1 MENYTLQ
8 NNIKTITKRE
18 ILGFLIITA
27 LIGLMSSLLSFHGQL
42 LIIISII
49 YLYVLLFVFL
59 KAKVYT
65 VLRTLSGIIL
75 LIFLVPGS
83 INLSVVTDLMGL
95 TGLRDM
101 KTTVG
106 INLNGIRLLLFCLVS
121 GIYLIKKGTISKPF
135 KIYCIFL
142 LYCFFT
148 LSYTLDIVEGVRLF
162 AKLLVP
168 LLIYSVAKSVS
179 YLNFKKINK
188 AFIGVIFLHLPFV
201 FFTLVAWFKY
211 TGGGGISRTGGLSGA
226 MVIFGTFMVFM
237 FILFYYRNLILQKE
251 TGKKGYLPILISL
264 LGVILSG
271 TRAAWIGLLVAMFML
286 GVFKKVKNIIIIAIL
301 AMLLIVFF
309 GSQLQQR
316 MGIQTVGGKLVL
328 GQVGGGGTLRHRLL
342 IWEWLSQEKI
352 PQRIFWGYGLG
363 STKNILSELPKAG
376 IPMLDYPGN
385 EYIRLLLEGGI
396 IGIFLFCCSVF
407 YMALFFIRKYKNILF
422 ILPIVVYLIFCLTG
436 NTLNN
441 YFTSGA
447 LFAYILVYFEKCFA
461 RNRAID
467 GEKSNILLSEEKEE
481 A

>member
-1 MENYTLQ
+1 MENHILK
-8 NNIKTITKRE
+8 NNIKIITMQEIIGFLTITV
-18 ILGFLIITA
+18 

-65 VLRTLSGIIL
+65 VLTTLSGIIL

-83 INLSVVTDLMGL
+83 INLLVVTGLMGL
-95 TGLRDM
+95 TGLRNM

-106 INLNGIRLLLFCLVS
+106 INLNGIRLLLFGLVS

-142 LYCFFT
+142 LYYFFT

-162 AKLLVP
+162 TKLLVP

-188 AFIGVIFLHLPFV
+188 AFICVIFLHLPFML
-201 FFTLVAWFKY
+201 FTLVEWFKY
-211 TGGGGISRTGGLSGA
+211 TGKGGIPRASGLIGA
-226 MVIFGTFMVFM
+226 WVLLGTFMVFM
-237 FILFYYRNLILQKE
+237 FILFYYRNLISQKE
-251 TGKKGYLPILISL
+251 TGKKNFLLILVCL

-271 TRAAWIGLLVAMFML
+271 SRIAWIGLLVAMFML
-286 GVFKKVKNIIIIAIL
+286 GVFKKVKNIIIVGIL
-301 AMLLIVFF
+301 AVLLVVFF
-309 GSQLQQR
+309 GPLLQQR
-316 MGIQTVGGKLVL
+316 IGVQIVENKVVLVGA
-328 GQVGGGGTLRHRLL
+328 GGGTARHRLL
-342 IWEWLSQEKI
+342 IWEWLFEEKI

-376 IPMLDYPGN
+376 IPKLDYPGN
-385 EYIRLLLEGGI
+385 DYIRLLLEGGI
-396 IGIFLFCCSVF
+396 IGIFLFFCSVF

-422 ILPIVVYLIFCLTG
+422 ILPIVVYLIFCLAD
-436 NTLNN
+436 NTLNY
-441 YFTSGA
+441 YFENGA
-447 LFAYILVYFEKCFA
+447 MLAYVLVYLEKCFV
-461 RNRAID
+461 RNRAMD
-467 GEKSNILLSEEKEE
+467 GEKSNIILSEEKEE